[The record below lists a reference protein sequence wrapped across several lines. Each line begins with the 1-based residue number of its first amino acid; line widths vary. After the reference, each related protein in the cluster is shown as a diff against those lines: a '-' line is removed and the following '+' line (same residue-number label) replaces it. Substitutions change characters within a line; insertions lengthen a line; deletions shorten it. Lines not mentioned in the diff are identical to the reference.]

1 MSVKSNSHLISEFS
15 KPAWRRRAGFGKPVM
30 FGRILKQPLVYLFTI
45 SFVVLFVGMGLFP
58 VLPLYATEFGAS
70 KTIIGIYF
78 AVMYISNAA
87 GSMLPAWL
95 ADRLTRKGLF
105 IASSVL
111 GIPALFLLSR
121 ADALWQVVLL
131 TSVLWFSG
139 GLVLALVSVFTGLY
153 SEGRSRGKSFSLMSL
168 PMPLGAL
175 IGGAVVC
182 SLISRQGYAFMFTVL
197 GVIWTSLPF
206 IGLFVLEDRP
216 SSKPVS
222 SQAQFSMTQPRFNP
236 AFYLLLGLTLV
247 STVAISA
254 ARLGTS
260 FSMQSLN
267 FSASA
272 IASSAAVS
280 GLVTM
285 PLTLLIGVLS
295 DRMGRERFLIIN
307 YLLAAIGALTL
318 VLAAQLWQFWLA
330 ATLLLVA
337 ISSSSALASALVT
350 DILQPT
356 ALTRGLSW
364 IKGIGSIAGIISFAG
379 TGFLLDNFGPQ
390 TLYLVAL
397 ILPVIAAA
405 VLEVVGC
412 KPKRFVPVP
421 IRLRTEMFCM

>member
-1 MSVKSNSHLISEFS
+1 MI
-15 KPAWRRRAGFGKPVM
+15 
-30 FGRILKQPLVYLFTI
+30 YLFTS
-45 SFVVLFVGMGLFP
+45 SFIVLFVGMGLFP

-70 KTIIGIYF
+70 KTIVGIYF

-87 GSMLPAWL
+87 GSMMPAWL

-105 IASSVL
+105 IASSVM

-175 IGGAVVC
+175 IGGAVVG

-197 GVIWTSLPF
+197 GVVWTVLPL
-206 IGLFVLEDRP
+206 IGLLVLEDRQSP
-216 SSKPVS
+216 KSVS
-222 SQAQFSMTQPRFNP
+222 SEAQILPTPLRFSPS
-236 AFYLLLGLTLV
+236 FYLLLGLTLV

-254 ARLGTS
+254 GRLGTS
-260 FSMQSLN
+260 LSMQSLN
-267 FSASA
+267 FSPSA
-272 IASSAAVS
+272 IASSATVS
-280 GLVTM
+280 GLVTI

-337 ISSSSALASALVT
+337 ISSSSAMASALVT
-350 DILQPT
+350 DILQPS

-364 IKGIGSIAGIISFAG
+364 LKGMSSIAGIISFAG
-379 TGFLLDNFGPQ
+379 TGFLLDNSGPQ